1 MKLGML
7 LDKFSSFIIHII
19 HNMIFFFS
27 LVSLKILIYF
37 YFILFHFT
45 LVISNQTNFVLI
57 SLNEFNTHLVISWNR
72 SISIALNFTSKW
84 NAMLYWSIWLRK
96 WCIKWSNSFHV
107 KRWVCNWYWSVSL
120 CMQSS
125 VCFESKHFF
134 TEIVNV

>member
-19 HNMIFFFS
+19 HNMIFFLSCFFKNS
-27 LVSLKILIYF
+27 YLF
-37 YFILFHFT
+37 LFHFS

-84 NAMLYWSIWLRK
+84 NAMLYWSIWLGK
-96 WCIKWSNSFHV
+96 LCINRSNSFHV

-125 VCFESKHFF
+125 VCFERKHFF
-134 TEIVNV
+134 AEIVNV